1 MGIRCHCICSCWYRV
16 FNNGYCYF
24 YLEIFTKKH
33 KHAELIKAWADGAEI
48 QFRAVP
54 GHGEWVDEPRHLI
67 WEEYAEY
74 RIKPEPK
81 PDVVHE
87 LSIMLKGNN
96 KFGYGHPDYPSLLL
110 TFDGETG
117 ALKSA
122 EVI

>member
-1 MGIRCHCICSCWYRV
+1 M
-16 FNNGYCYF
+16 
-24 YLEIFTKKH
+24 KH
-33 KHAELIKAWADGAEI
+33 KHAEVIKAWADGAEI
-48 QFRAVP
+48 EYKYISSFTNTWT
-54 GHGEWVDEPRHLI
+54 EWKAKNNDGWIETDN
-67 WEEYAEY
+67 YQY

-96 KFGYGHPDYPSLLL
+96 KFEYGHPDYPSLRL

-117 ALKSA
+117 KLKSA